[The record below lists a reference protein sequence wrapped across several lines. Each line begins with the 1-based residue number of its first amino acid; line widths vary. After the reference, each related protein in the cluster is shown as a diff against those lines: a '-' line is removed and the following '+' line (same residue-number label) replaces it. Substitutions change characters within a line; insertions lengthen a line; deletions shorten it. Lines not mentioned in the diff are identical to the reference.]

1 MCNLGLFRLALRCF
15 AEFTLSE
22 ANVLSMTG
30 LDLLP
35 VAWLRKVKH
44 TGEVKVGFTR
54 TLLTS
59 TLVVGG
65 AVGAMALYNKFIER
79 QVSELDTVLKGEERR
94 YPWKYGDIFY
104 QVKGARDA
112 KPLLLIHGFG
122 PGASSYEW
130 RKNVDALSEQFR
142 VFTLDLLGFGLS
154 DHPGIDYTAETFSD
168 LISDFLKEA
177 IGKPAVVVAHGLTCG
192 YVIADAYRRP
202 QLFERLVLV
211 SPPADILEESF
222 QSPMS
227 NAVKFL
233 LRTPLLGQFI
243 YNTLTSRRAI
253 RAYYDVECFQNPGLI
268 TEELV
273 EYIYSNAHQSNNR
286 YPAASILSDNLVMD
300 VREPLAR
307 LQVPVVAIWGR
318 EDVFTLPE
326 TGNLFKQVNRSID
339 TRLMDKARKQLQYEQ
354 AEKFNA
360 LVSEFAGET
369 VTQ

>member
-1 MCNLGLFRLALRCF
+1 M
-15 AEFTLSE
+15 
-22 ANVLSMTG
+22 
-30 LDLLP
+30 
-35 VAWLRKVKH
+35 KH

-54 TLLTS
+54 RLLTS

-65 AVGAMALYNKFIER
+65 AVGAMALYNKLIER
-79 QVSELDTVLKGEERR
+79 QVNEPDTVLKGEERR

-177 IGKPAVVVAHGLTCG
+177 IGKPAVVVAHGLTCA

-326 TGNLFKQVNRSID
+326 TGNLFKQVNRGID

-360 LVSEFAGET
+360 LVSEFAGAT

>member
-1 MCNLGLFRLALRCF
+1 M
-15 AEFTLSE
+15 
-22 ANVLSMTG
+22 
-30 LDLLP
+30 
-35 VAWLRKVKH
+35 
-44 TGEVKVGFTR
+44 GFKR

-65 AVGAMALYNKFIER
+65 AVGAMALYNKYIEG
-79 QVSELDTVLKGEERR
+79 QVSKADTVLKGEERR
-94 YPWKYGDIFY
+94 YTWKYGDIFY
-104 QVKGARDA
+104 QVKGASDA

-122 PGASSYEW
+122 PGASSYQW

-154 DHPGIDYTAETFSD
+154 DRPAIDYAPETFSD
-168 LISDFLKEA
+168 LINDFLREA
-177 IGKPAVVVAHGLTCG
+177 IGKPAVVVAHGMTCA

-211 SPPADILEESF
+211 SPPMDILEENF

-233 LRTPLLGQFI
+233 LRTPLLGQFM

-326 TGNLFKQVNRSID
+326 TGNLFKQVNRNID
-339 TRLMDKARKQLQYEQ
+339 TRLMDKARKQLQYE
-354 AEKFNA
+354 
-360 LVSEFAGET
+360 
-369 VTQ
+369 

>member
-1 MCNLGLFRLALRCF
+1 MGFR
-15 AEFTLSE
+15 
-22 ANVLSMTG
+22 
-30 LDLLP
+30 
-35 VAWLRKVKH
+35 
-44 TGEVKVGFTR
+44 R
-54 TLLTS
+54 TLLSS

-65 AVGAMALYNKFIER
+65 AVGAMALYNKYIEG
-79 QVSELDTVLKGEERR
+79 QVSKADTVLKGEERR

-104 QVKGARDA
+104 QVKGASDA

-122 PGASSYEW
+122 PGASSYQW

-154 DHPGIDYTAETFSD
+154 DRPAIDYAPETFSD
-168 LISDFLKEA
+168 LINDFLREA
-177 IGKPAVVVAHGLTCG
+177 IGKPAVVVAHGMTCA

-211 SPPADILEESF
+211 SPPMDILEENF

-233 LRTPLLGQFI
+233 IRTPLLGQFI

-253 RAYYDVECFQNPGLI
+253 CTYYDVEGFQNPGLI
-268 TEELV
+268 TDELV
-273 EYIYSNAHQSNNR
+273 EYIYCNAHQSNNR
-286 YPAASILSDNLVMD
+286 YPAASILSDSLAMNVS
-300 VREPLAR
+300 EPLAR
-307 LQVPVVAIWGR
+307 LQVPVIAVWGR
-318 EDVFTLPE
+318 EDIFMPPE
-326 TGNLFKQVNRSID
+326 TSNVFKQVNKNID
-339 TRLMDKARKQLQYEQ
+339 AHMMDKARKQLQDEQ

-360 LVSEFAGET
+360 LVSEFAGAT

>member
-1 MCNLGLFRLALRCF
+1 
-15 AEFTLSE
+15 
-22 ANVLSMTG
+22 MTG
-30 LDLLP
+30 FDLLT
-35 VAWLRKVKH
+35 VAWLREVKY
-44 TGEVKVGFTR
+44 TGEVKVGFKR

-79 QVSELDTVLKGEERR
+79 QVSEPDTVLKGEERR

-273 EYIYSNAHQSNNR
+273 EYIYSNAHQSNDR
-286 YPAASILSDNLVMD
+286 YPAASMLSDNLVMD